1 MNKLLLGLTFVI
13 FFTVSSSNVF
23 ANHCAGGHG
32 DKVKETSTS
41 TSEENN
47 EKEKK

>member
-32 DKVKETSTS
+32 DKVIETSTS